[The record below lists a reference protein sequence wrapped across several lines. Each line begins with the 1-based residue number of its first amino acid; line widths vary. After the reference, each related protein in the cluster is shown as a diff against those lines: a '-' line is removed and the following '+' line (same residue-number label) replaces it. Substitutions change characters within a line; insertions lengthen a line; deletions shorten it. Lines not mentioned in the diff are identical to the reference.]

1 MSGGVSRGV
10 SRGISRGTHALAP
23 SPGLTPGALSLLWP
37 TPLGLH
43 HHPDAATLNP
53 LLVRIFGALRA
64 TQQHARGETPGA
76 FFASDDDLL
85 QRVQL
90 PEWQAFVRWLVG
102 GLRDTVSAANRS
114 AWPAGGLDLR
124 VAIEGLWFQTSR
136 GGAFHDVHTHGNC
149 SWSGVYVVQVDA
161 PERRRAHP
169 VYGASN
175 GVTRL
180 YGPPFAT
187 LGGAHVDLG
196 NAYLQPPHVDVEPV
210 PGQLLLFPSW
220 LAHQALPYDG
230 EHERV
235 VVSFNASV
243 HAAQGDDRLHGY
255 GAT

>member
-1 MSGGVSRGV
+1 M
-10 SRGISRGTHALAP
+10 T
-23 SPGLTPGALSLLWP
+23 PGLQWLWP
-37 TPLGLH
+37 TPVGLH
-43 HHPDAATLNP
+43 RYDQAAELNP

-64 TQQHARGETPGA
+64 TQLHARGQEAGA

-85 QRVQL
+85 QRVKL
-90 PEWQAFVRWLVG
+90 PEWQAFVRFIVG
-102 GLRDTVSAANRS
+102 SLRDTVSAANRN
-114 AWPAGGLDLR
+114 AWPAGGLDLQ

-149 SWSGVYVVQVDA
+149 SWSGVYVVQVDDD
-161 PERRRAHP
+161 ERRCRHP
-169 VYGASN
+169 VYGAAN

-196 NAYLQPPHVDVEPV
+196 NAYLQPPHVDVPPL

-230 EHERV
+230 ERERV
-235 VVSFNASV
+235 IVSFNASV
-243 HAAQGDDRLHGY
+243 HAAGGSDRLHGY
-255 GAT
+255 SPT